1 MGTYLRWYVAR
12 SGHDFHYGQVYRTM
26 PVLCKWQLSYEYN
39 AKVLATLRLPRS
51 FKAVTMQF
59 TERR

>member
-1 MGTYLRWYVAR
+1 MFGRYTTGPTR
-12 SGHDFHYGQVYRTM
+12 FHAGVIIPEPRLFVNCTIK
-26 PVLCKWQLSYEYN
+26 LEYN